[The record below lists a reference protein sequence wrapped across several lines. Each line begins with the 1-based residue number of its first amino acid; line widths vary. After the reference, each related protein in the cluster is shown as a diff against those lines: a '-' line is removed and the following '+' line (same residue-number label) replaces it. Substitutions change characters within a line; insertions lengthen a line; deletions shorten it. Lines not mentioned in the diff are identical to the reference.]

1 MNINDYHFGLYE
13 KALPAH
19 LSWTER
25 MEMAKDA
32 GYSFIE
38 ISIDES
44 DERLERLQWD
54 RAKRLELVA
63 QQRESGIR
71 LQNMC
76 LSGHRRYPIG
86 TTDLDIQL
94 IGMKLMSDAIDFAVD
109 TGIRVIQLAGYD
121 AAVGEEST
129 AVTAANFAR
138 NLATSVEYAASRGV
152 VLAIENM
159 GVLFMD
165 SVSKA
170 MKYVDSINSPYLQ
183 VYPDIGNI
191 DAMNHVIDS
200 ELKAGA
206 GHIVGIHIK
215 DTMEGIVRR
224 IPFGEGRVDFVSAFK
239 SIKSIGYGGP
249 LLVEMW
255 ADDRPGSCDEITQA
269 KKWIEEKMHL
279 AWEL

>member
-1 MNINDYHFGLYE
+1 MNINDYPFGLYE

-19 LSWTER
+19 FSWTER
-25 MEMAKDA
+25 METAKAA

-54 RAKRLELVA
+54 SQKRQEIVA
-63 QQRESGIR
+63 LQRETGIR

-86 TTDLDIQL
+86 TTDLDIQAT
-94 IGMKLMSDAIDFAVD
+94 GMKLMYDAIDFAVD

-121 AAVGEEST
+121 ATVGEEST
-129 AVTAANFAR
+129 EVTAANFAR
-138 NLATSVEYAASRGV
+138 NLAVSVEYAAAKGV

-165 SVSKA
+165 SVTKA
-170 MKYVDSINSPYLQ
+170 MKYVDAIRSPYLQ
-183 VYPDIGNI
+183 VYPDIGNL
-191 DAMNHVIDS
+191 DAMNHMIDS
-200 ELKAGA
+200 ELRAGI

-215 DTMEGIVRR
+215 DTQEGIVRR
-224 IPFGEGRVDFVSAFK
+224 IPFGEGRVDFIRAFK
-239 SIKSIGYGGP
+239 TIKSIGYAGP

-255 ADDRPGSCDEITQA
+255 ADDRPDTCDEIVQA
-269 KKWIEEKMHL
+269 KRWIEEKMQL